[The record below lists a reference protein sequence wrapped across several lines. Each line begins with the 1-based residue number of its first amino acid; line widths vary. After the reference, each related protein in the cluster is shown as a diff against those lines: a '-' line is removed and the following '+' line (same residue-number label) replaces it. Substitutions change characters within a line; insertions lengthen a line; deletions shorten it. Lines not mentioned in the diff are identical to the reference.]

1 MERYSILKHCAM
13 LENRRDCFGLSEEEV
28 FELMVAKWLAANPF
42 FVILFPSPGNEDIK
56 RTERFRDLQRE
67 LAEQGKTVLLISNDY
82 DRLEQDCN
90 EIYTF

>member
-1 MERYSILKHCAM
+1 ME
-13 LENRRDCFGLSEEEV
+13 LELR
-28 FELMVAKWLAANPF
+28 
-42 FVILFPSPGNEDIK
+42 NEDIK